1 MLSARAFFMK
11 LRTRLIISFFIILIV
26 PVALSLIV
34 CGAVVVPQLYGIA
47 RTYGLDN
54 EISNFT
60 GTSFRIVAAIS
71 NSLGEV
77 VQEEIANDP
86 DVFLDAD
93 YLETL
98 NDEFG
103 RKNSYLVVCVDDE
116 YSYIG
121 SDDLTMDQMNEVLEE
136 ETDIYEYVESEG
148 IIYSSVDITF
158 SDGTTGQIYIFTRI
172 NNQIPEIRR
181 FIYVMILLVFLVLVV
196 TASLLVMWIY
206 RSIIRPIGALRV
218 AATNIKEGNLD
229 FDMDIRNDEM
239 GELAADFD
247 AMRQRLKDNAVEKLE
262 SDAETKQLIS
272 NISHDLKT
280 PLTAIKGYVEGIMDG
295 VADTPDKMD
304 KYIHTIY
311 TKANDMDTLIDE
323 LTLFSKIDSNRIPY
337 NFIRLDVNE
346 YFEDCAY
353 DLEAELTA
361 KGIGF
366 AYFNYITEGT
376 TIIAD
381 PEQLKRVINNLISNS
396 VKYMDKQ
403 KGLINLKLS
412 EDDENILIEEE
423 DNGSGI
429 ASKDLPYIFDRF
441 YRADASRNS
450 KQGGSG
456 IGLAIVKK
464 IVDDHGGRIWATSKE
479 HTGTVMHIEL
489 KKAKGE

>member
-1 MLSARAFFMK
+1 MK
-11 LRTRLIISFFIILIV
+11 LRTRLIISFLIILIV
-26 PVALSLIV
+26 PVVLSVVIG
-34 CGAVVVPQLYGIA
+34 GAVVVPQMYVIA

-54 EISNFT
+54 EMSSFT
-60 GTSFRIVAAIS
+60 GSSFRLVSAVSSA
-71 NSLGEV
+71 LEKTVLEEV
-77 VQEEIANDP
+77 TEDP
-86 DVFLDAD
+86 DRFLDTD
-93 YLETL
+93 YLDEL

-103 RKNSYLVVCVDDE
+103 KRSSYLVVRVENE
-116 YSYIG
+116 YKYIG
-121 SDDLTMDQMNEVLEE
+121 SSDATIEQINAAVLDKETEVY
-136 ETDIYEYVESEG
+136 DYAESEG
-148 IIYSSVDITF
+148 MIFCCVDVTF
-158 SDGTTGQIYIFTRI
+158 TDGSTGEIYIFTKVDSL
-172 NNQIPEIRR
+172 IPEIKN
-181 FIYVMILLVFLVLVV
+181 FLYVMVLLVVLVLVA
-196 TASLLVMWIY
+196 TAALLVTWIY
-206 RSIIRPIGALRV
+206 RSIVRPIGSLRI

-247 AMRQRLKDNAVEKLE
+247 AMRQRLKDNAVEKVE
-262 SDAETKQLIS
+262 ADAETKQLIS

-295 VADTPDKMD
+295 VADTPEKMD

-311 TKANDMDTLIDE
+311 TKANDMDKLIDE

-337 NFIRLDVNE
+337 NFVELDVNE

-361 KGIGF
+361 KNIRF
-366 AYFNYITEGT
+366 VYLNYISDGT
-376 TIIAD
+376 SIIAD

-403 KGLINLKLS
+403 KGVITLKLS

-423 DNGSGI
+423 DNGQGI
-429 ASKDLPYIFDRF
+429 AAKDLPYIFDRF

-450 KQGGSG
+450 TRGGSG

-464 IVDDHGGRIWATSKE
+464 IVDDHGGRVWATSKE
-479 HTGTVMHIEL
+479 HSGTVMHIEL
-489 KKAKGE
+489 KKVKGE